1 MMKPLLKEKILFGE
15 PLDMPTR
22 RFVRRMQRE
31 TGGDE
36 EDWDDPT

>member
-1 MMKPLLKEKILFGE
+1 MPLNGNRF
-15 PLDMPTR
+15 LDMPTR